1 MLKIV
6 PTDEQDK
13 IVELSKLATQLKI
26 SAYAG
31 AAKTSTLVMVANA
44 NPVKSLMLTF
54 NKALAV
60 EARERFPQHVE
71 CRTTHS
77 LAYQHQ
83 GVQMAHK
90 LKRPSGRYQN
100 VAGTGSEIGKFFR
113 TGDFIYLLKGE
124 RETRRLKQGGVG
136 VAIKE
141 TVARFEQ
148 SADNEMSLA
157 HVSCT
162 PCDIFLMRDKA
173 AMRQYKTSVLGY
185 AQRLWKLRT
194 DLNSPVLATHDTYL
208 KLYQLSRPCLGQYEI
223 IYMDESQ
230 DVNPVVMDIFL
241 SQQEKCRLFA
251 VGDEYQNIYS
261 WRGAVNGMLE
271 LDWQEASLTKSFRFG
286 QEIGDLADMVLADD
300 GKIITNVKGFEK
312 LSTHVCISGE
322 LPREIWDS
330 PYTML
335 FRTNSALIS
344 EAVSLLECGKNVHLE
359 IDVGDFT
366 KLIES
371 AIALKDHELAKV
383 KHESLLQ
390 YESWRELGEEAQI
403 IKGELYRV
411 WDMVEKGNA
420 YRVLDILKNHK
431 NMPNPDVILT
441 TAHKAKGREWDVVIL
456 ADDFADPWDKEGNW
470 IGLNDMER
478 NLLYVAI
485 TRAKKVLGYNYL
497 TQEMINHCRVSGND
511 QLLKYLKDEE
521 RIVREIVGA

>member
-1 MLKIV
+1 MFKIV

-13 IVELSKLATQLKI
+13 IVELSKVAQQLKI

-31 AAKTSTLVMVANA
+31 AAKTSTLVMVAAA

-60 EARERFPQHVE
+60 EAKERFPQHVE

-77 LAYQHQ
+77 LAYQHE

-148 SADNEMSLA
+148 SAEREMDTR

-162 PCDIFLMRDKA
+162 PCDIFMLRDPA
-173 AMRQYKTSVLGY
+173 AMRQYKASVLGY
-185 AQRLWKLRT
+185 AQRLWKMRT

-208 KLYQLSRPCLGQYEI
+208 KLYQLSNPSLAQYEI

-241 SQQEKCRLFA
+241 SQQKHSRLFA

-286 QEIGDLADMVLADD
+286 QEIGDLSDKILAKD
-300 GKIITNVKGFEK
+300 GRIITNVKGFEK
-312 LSTHVCISGE
+312 LSTLVCLSQD
-322 LPREIWDS
+322 LPASTWDNQ
-330 PYTML
+330 YTQL
-335 FRTNSALIS
+335 FRTNSGLIS
-344 EAVSLLECGKNVHLE
+344 EAVLLLEAGKNVHLE

-371 AIALKDHELAKV
+371 AIALKNAEMSKV

-390 YESWRELGEEAQI
+390 YESWRELAEEAQI

-411 WDMVEKGNA
+411 WDMVEKGKA
-420 YRVLDILKNHK
+420 YHILDILKNHQ

-456 ADDFADPWDKEGNW
+456 AEDFGDPYDKEGNW

-478 NLLYVAI
+478 NLLYVAA

-497 TQEMINHCRVSGND
+497 TQEMIDHCKVSGYD
-511 QLLKYLKDEE
+511 SLSKELEREE
-521 RIVREIVGA
+521 RIVREIIGE